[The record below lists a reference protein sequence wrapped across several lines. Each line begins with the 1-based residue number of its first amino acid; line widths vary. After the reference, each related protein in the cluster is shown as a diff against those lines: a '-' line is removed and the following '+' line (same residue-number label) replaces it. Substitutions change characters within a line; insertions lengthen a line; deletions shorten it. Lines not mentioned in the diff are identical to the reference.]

1 MADQEWIVGENQ
13 TVPASPVAPEPP
25 EPSGPLGALKGDRV
39 GDAEHDPELADAE
52 LDDDGALEVAV
63 AQRDE
68 FLADLQRLQADF
80 DNYRK
85 RVMRE
90 QTLLVE
96 RAAERLVEDL
106 LPVLD
111 ALDLAMTSVANL
123 PADHDQVKKG
133 IELTYAQLFGVL
145 EKAGLERVDAL
156 GEPFDP
162 NLHEAVMHVE
172 EGEHDEPTVVDVMR
186 AGYRL
191 KGRTLRAAMVKVAK

>member
-1 MADQEWIVGENQ
+1 VGDQEWIVGENR
-13 TVPASPVAPEPP
+13 TVPASPVSPEPP
-25 EPSGPLGALKGDRV
+25 EPTGPTGAVAGSGGDPDPATAD
-39 GDAEHDPELADAE
+39 GDE
-52 LDDDGALEVAV
+52 ALEVAV

-90 QTLLVE
+90 QTVLVE

-106 LPVLD
+106 LPALD
-111 ALDLAMTSVANL
+111 AFDLAMGSVANL
-123 PADHDQVKKG
+123 PSEHEKVKKG
-133 IELTYAQLFGVL
+133 IELTYAQLRAVL
-145 EKAGLERVDAL
+145 EKAGLERLDPV

-162 NLHEAVMHVE
+162 TEHDAVMHVE

-191 KGRTLRAAMVKVAK
+191 KGRTLRPAMVKVAK

>member
-1 MADQEWIVGENQ
+1 MADQEWIVGDNQ
-13 TVPASPVAPEPP
+13 TVPATPVAPEPP
-25 EPSGPLGALKGDRV
+25 EPTGPLGAVD
-39 GDAEHDPELADAE
+39 GDAGTDPADDTGME
-52 LDDDGALEVAV
+52 DGALEVAV

-90 QTLLVE
+90 QTVLVE
-96 RAAERLVEDL
+96 RATERLVEDL
-106 LPVLD
+106 LPALD
-111 ALDLAMTSVANL
+111 AFDLAMGSVQQLA
-123 PADHDQVKKG
+123 ADHDQVKKG
-133 IELTYAQLFGVL
+133 IELTYAQLMGVL
-145 EKAGLERVDAL
+145 EKAGLERVDPL

-162 NLHEAVMHVE
+162 THHEAVLHVE
-172 EGEHDEPTVVDVMR
+172 DGEHDEPTVVDVMR

>member
-13 TVPASPVAPEPP
+13 TVPASPVSPEPP
-25 EPSGPLGALKGDRV
+25 EPTGPTGAVAGSGGDPDPAATAD
-39 GDAEHDPELADAE
+39 GDE
-52 LDDDGALEVAV
+52 ALEVAV

-90 QTLLVE
+90 QTVLVE
-96 RAAERLVEDL
+96 RATERLVEDL
-106 LPVLD
+106 LPALD
-111 ALDLAMTSVANL
+111 AFDLAMDSVASL
-123 PADHDQVKKG
+123 PSEHEKVKKG
-133 IELTYAQLFGVL
+133 IELTYAQLRGVL
-145 EKAGLERVDAL
+145 EKAGLERLDPV

-162 NLHEAVMHVE
+162 NEHEAVMHVE
-172 EGEHDEPTVVDVMR
+172 DGAHDEPTVVDVMR

>member
-1 MADQEWIVGENQ
+1 VADQEWIVGENQ
-13 TVPASPVAPEPP
+13 TVPASPVSPEPP
-25 EPSGPLGALKGDRV
+25 EPTGPTGAVAGSGGDP
-39 GDAEHDPELADAE
+39 DPAADP
-52 LDDDGALEVAV
+52 DDGIDDGALEVAV

-90 QTLLVE
+90 QTVLVE

-106 LPVLD
+106 LPALD
-111 ALDLAMTSVANL
+111 AFDLAMSSVSNL
-123 PADHDQVKKG
+123 PSEHDKVKKG
-133 IELTYAQLFGVL
+133 IELTYAQLRGVL
-145 EKAGLERVDAL
+145 EKAGLERLDPV

-162 NLHEAVMHVE
+162 TEHDAVMHVE
-172 EGEHDEPTVVDVMR
+172 EGEHEEPTVVDVMR

-191 KGRTLRAAMVKVAK
+191 KGRTLRPAMVKVAK

>member
-13 TVPASPVAPEPP
+13 TVPASPVSPEPP
-25 EPSGPLGALKGDRV
+25 EPKGPVGTVPGSGDPADGSDPAD
-39 GDAEHDPELADAE
+39 DAI
-52 LDDDGALEVAV
+52 DGALEVAV

-90 QTLLVE
+90 QTVLVE

-106 LPVLD
+106 LPALD
-111 ALDLAMTSVANL
+111 AFDLAMTSVAQL
-123 PADHDQVKKG
+123 PSEHEQVKKG
-133 IELTYAQLFGVL
+133 IELTYAQLLGVL
-145 EKAGLERVDAL
+145 EKAGLERLHPV
-156 GEPFDP
+156 GQPFDP
-162 NLHEAVMHVE
+162 TEHEAVAHIE
-172 EGEHDEPTVVDVMR
+172 NGEHDEPVVVDVMR

-191 KGRTLRAAMVKVAK
+191 KGRTLRPAMVSVAK

>member
-1 MADQEWIVGENQ
+1 VGDQEWIVGENQ
-13 TVPASPVAPEPP
+13 TVPASPVSPEPP
-25 EPSGPLGALKGDRV
+25 EPTGPTGAVAGSGRDPDPAAAADGD
-39 GDAEHDPELADAE
+39 E
-52 LDDDGALEVAV
+52 ALEVAV

-90 QTLLVE
+90 QTVLVE

-106 LPVLD
+106 LPAPD
-111 ALDLAMTSVANL
+111 AFDLAMGSVANL
-123 PADHDQVKKG
+123 PSEHEKVKKG
-133 IELTYAQLFGVL
+133 IELTYAQLRAVL
-145 EKAGLERVDAL
+145 EKAGLERLDPV

-162 NLHEAVMHVE
+162 TEHDAVMHVE

-191 KGRTLRAAMVKVAK
+191 KGRTLRPAMVKVAK

>member
-1 MADQEWIVGENQ
+1 VADQEWIVGENQ
-13 TVPASPVAPEPP
+13 TVPASPVSPEPP
-25 EPSGPLGALKGDRV
+25 EPTGPTGAVAGT
-39 GDAEHDPELADAE
+39 GGDPEPAADE
-52 LDDDGALEVAV
+52 NDDGALELAV

-90 QTLLVE
+90 QTVLVE

-106 LPVLD
+106 LPALD
-111 ALDLAMTSVANL
+111 AFDLAMSSVANL
-123 PADHDQVKKG
+123 PNEHEKVKKG
-133 IELTYAQLFGVL
+133 IELTYAQLRGVL
-145 EKAGLERVDAL
+145 EKAGLERLDPV

-162 NLHEAVMHVE
+162 NEHDAVMHVDD
-172 EGEHDEPTVVDVMR
+172 GDHDEPTVVDVMR

-191 KGRTLRAAMVKVAK
+191 KGRTLRPAMVKVAK

>member
-1 MADQEWIVGENQ
+1 MGDQEWIVGENQ
-13 TVPASPVAPEPP
+13 TVPASPVSPEPP
-25 EPSGPLGALKGDRV
+25 EPTGPTGAVAGSGSEPDAATDPGD
-39 GDAEHDPELADAE
+39 DEL
-52 LDDDGALEVAV
+52 DGALEVAV
-63 AQRDE
+63 AERDE

-90 QTLLVE
+90 QTVLVE

-106 LPVLD
+106 LPALD
-111 ALDLAMTSVANL
+111 AFDLAMSSVANL
-123 PADHDQVKKG
+123 PDDHEKVKKG
-133 IELTYAQLFGVL
+133 IELTYAQLRGVL
-145 EKAGLERVDAL
+145 EKVGLERLDPV

-162 NLHEAVMHVE
+162 NEHDAVMHVE

-191 KGRTLRAAMVKVAK
+191 KGRTLRPAMVKVAK